1 MSCCS
6 IFKELPLCIRT
17 ALLLYHQAMPLSILF
32 RFFITKFF
40 RVRLLTA
47 CIVYRPGADMST
59 TFSPFFDFRYFG
71 SKFPYTPRM
80 KFDQLSQTLISLRSR
95 RQDRHSR
102 SCRRIFQ
109 TCLFLHR
116 IFIRSVKSE
125 RAEVYLKICR
135 LGLSGSDENLFH
147 ASELSERA
155 RH

>member
-6 IFKELPLCIRT
+6 IFKELPLCTRT

-40 RVRLLTA
+40 RARLLTA
-47 CIVYRPGADMST
+47 CIVYRPGAYMSI

-116 IFIRSVKSE
+116 IFYPLRKIRE
-125 RAEVYLKICR
+125 
-135 LGLSGSDENLFH
+135 SGSLSQNLP
-147 ASELSERA
+147 SRSLRL
-155 RH
+155 